1 MRKHLNIL
9 NYALGGL
16 LRRKGKTFVLI
27 AAYTF
32 TITII
37 ASVLFLTHAL
47 KVETKAVLE
56 AAPDLVIQKVQGG
69 RHALIPIPYKEKI
82 ASLPGVRNVTPRF
95 WGYYYDGLVDANFT
109 LMGSGDNAL
118 RLDLLEGKLPV
129 KADECAVGQGVAE
142 LRGAPLGKNL
152 ILINSQNM
160 GVLYKVTGVF
170 RSPSSMFTNDLVI
183 VTDKTV
189 QTFFDLPVDK
199 ATDLAVTIPNK
210 REIQTIAAKI
220 KKHLPD
226 TRPITKDELIKTYDM
241 VFNWRSGMMLT
252 LFSGGIFA
260 FCLLAWDKATGIS
273 AEEKHEIGILKAIG
287 WSTGDVLVLKTWE
300 GAAISLTAFLTGVL
314 AAYFHVFFF
323 GAPLLTPIMKGW
335 STLFPT
341 FILPPSIDLFH
352 LYALG
357 FFTVIPYIASTVIPI
372 WKTAITDPDSVMR
385 G

>member
-16 LRRKGKTFVLI
+16 LRRKLKTSVLI

-37 ASVLFLTHAL
+37 ASVLFLTHAFKL
-47 KVETKAVLE
+47 ETKAILE
-56 AAPDLVIQKVQGG
+56 AAPDLLIQKIQGG
-69 RHALIPIPYKEKI
+69 RHALIPIQYAEKI
-82 ASLPGVRNVTPRF
+82 ELLPGVRNVTPRF

-109 LMGSGDNAL
+109 LMGSGNNAL
-118 RLDLLEGKLPV
+118 RLDLLEGRLPE
-129 KADECAVGQGVAE
+129 KEDECALGQGVAA

-152 ILINSQNM
+152 ILINNKNM
-160 GVLYKVTGVF
+160 GVLYKVTGIF
-170 RSPSSMFTNDLVI
+170 RTPSSMFTNDLVI
-183 VTDKTV
+183 LTDNAI
-189 QTFFDLPVDK
+189 QTFFDLPGDR
-199 ATDLAVTIPNK
+199 ATDLGVTIPN
-210 REIQTIAAKI
+210 RQEIQTIAAKV
-220 KKHLPD
+220 KKLLPD

-241 VFNWRSGMMLT
+241 VFNWRSGMMLA

-300 GAAISLTAFLTGVL
+300 GIAISFTAFLTGVV
-314 AAYFHVFFF
+314 AAYFHVFSF
-323 GAPLLTPIMKGW
+323 GAPLLAPIMKGW
-335 STLFPT
+335 STLFPPFT
-341 FILPPSIDLFH
+341 LPPSIDIFH

-357 FFTVIPYIASTVIPI
+357 FFTVIPYITSTVIPI
-372 WKTAITDPDSVMR
+372 WKTAVTDPESIMR